1 MVTCRLPVLLA
12 ERRMNRVEL
21 AKNAN
26 VSINTLRPLFK
37 DTWKGV
43 QRKTIDQICRVLGVQ
58 VGDLFEYVEKE
69 EKKGK
74 EIKSKK
80 GGK

>member
-43 QRKTIDQICRVLGVQ
+43 QRNTIEAICKALSVQ
-58 VGDLFEYVEKE
+58 VGDLFQYVEKA
-69 EKKGK
+69 
-74 EIKSKK
+74 KSKK
-80 GGK
+80 GGR